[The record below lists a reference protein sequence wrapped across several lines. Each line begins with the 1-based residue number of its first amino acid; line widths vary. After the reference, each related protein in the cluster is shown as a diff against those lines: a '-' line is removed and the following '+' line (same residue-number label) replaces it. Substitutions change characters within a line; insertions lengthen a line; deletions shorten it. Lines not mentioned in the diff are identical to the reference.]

1 MEEQGII
8 SPIQFSSW
16 SAPIVPV
23 VKQDGTVR
31 ICGDYKV
38 TINPA
43 LQVDSYPIPELKIYM
58 HQCQEPICNYNWKSV
73 CHNKYPHGVIPL

>member
-16 SAPIVPV
+16 TAPIVTA

-43 LQVDSYPIPELKIYM
+43 LQDSYPIPRVEDLYASM
-58 HQCQEPICNYNWKSV
+58 SGGNVLLS
-73 CHNKYPHGVIPL
+73 